1 MNKLEIFKNQDFGEI
16 RAISINDEPYFVG
29 KDVAMILGYI
39 NPRKAVIDHV
49 DDDDKKDGVTIRDS
63 IGREQKPVLI
73 NESGLYSLI
82 LSSKLPNAKKFKRWV
97 TSEVLPEIRKTG
109 SYTKAPK
116 SFKEALFL
124 AYKQQEKIEELEKT
138 KAWIGNKREAQAM
151 NTASQK
157 SKEVKKLQLALDLE
171 MSYATVKKVEKAT
184 GRKYSW
190 RNLKKYCESAGLC
203 WNKAF
208 DSNYGSVNSYPAE
221 AWKNV
226 YGVEIKCE

>member
-29 KDVAMILGYI
+29 KDVAMILGYSR
-39 NPRKAVIDHV
+39 PDHAVNHHV
-49 DDDDKKDGVTIRDS
+49 DDEDKLMYQIDTSGQNRQMLI
-63 IGREQKPVLI
+63 I

-124 AYKQQEKIEELEKT
+124 AYKQQEKIGE
-138 KAWIGNKREAQAM
+138 Q
-151 NTASQK
+151 
-157 SKEVKKLQLALDLE
+157 
-171 MSYATVKKVEKAT
+171 
-184 GRKYSW
+184 
-190 RNLKKYCESAGLC
+190 
-203 WNKAF
+203 
-208 DSNYGSVNSYPAE
+208 SNG
-221 AWKNV
+221 
-226 YGVEIKCE
+226 